1 MKINFDDHKCELCSY
16 HCFNKRSLGNHLVRK
31 HPEYNVRTYMLEFEF
46 NGVTPLCACGCGK
59 PVNWHMA
66 TSKFRKYITGHN
78 DRDTKFSATQQPK
91 LTPEQLQK
99 RKTAI
104 KNTYQTRG
112 YEIKQKI
119 SDAVTNAMDSD
130 DMRAQ
135 MSSNAF
141 SRWAVPGFKQKMGT
155 IQKDAWERDY
165 DERYTKIFTPEFR
178 KKISD
183 ANRNREFQQRSKIEV
198 EIFDILEANL
208 GVEMKPSYWLAN
220 DSRNKC
226 YDIHIPDWN
235 LLIELDGIY
244 WHGLDRTQNFSAD
257 QVSGLANDF
266 LKNRLA
272 KESGH
277 NLLRIAIS
285 REKTEAIKSCKS
297 LQDLIS
303 IAHYYQESGS
313 IIKDEMFRFTEDDQA
328 LISRDY
334 LITRN
339 EPDLGGSGM
348 DKTREEMLPA
358 VTSFLHEYFSDP
370 TRGWFYPIDPTPM
383 EAVLR
388 DVRSAPPTI
397 DSAGIISG
405 SPTAGNSAL
414 KSRML
419 SYWHA
424 DSGPAVSCLSE
435 KTLEKVIAYRMGL
448 NNSKPYTYRLETGE
462 TVTTRET
469 FDISPKTIRN
479 GFVVQR
485 KAVSWFPPVVA
496 RDIWRHILRDTKNPA
511 PMVWDPSGGFGARM
525 LGFAAAYPTGT
536 YVTTEPASMTYADL
550 QKLSAEIKG
559 TPGFR
564 GEMFMEQCG
573 SECSDFPGE
582 CFLDAVFTS
591 PPYFRLEKYF
601 DEPGQCW
608 RDFPTEAQWLNGY
621 LAPTLKNA
629 FLALKHQGRMA
640 LNVNAELENAV
651 LTAAKACG
659 FVHLE
664 TLRFERKRDHFSR
677 KAGVKVALGEPV
689 LIFERP

>member
-1 MKINFDDHKCELCSY
+1 
-16 HCFNKRSLGNHLVRK
+16 VRK
-31 HPEYNVRTYMLEFEF
+31 HREYNLESYLLKFEF
-46 NGVTPLCACGCGK
+46 NGVTPLCGCGCGN
-59 PVNWHMA
+59 PVTWHKI
-66 TSKFRKYITGHN
+66 TSQFNKFISGHN
-78 DRDTKFSATQQPK
+78 KPWSATNQPK
-91 LTPEQLQK
+91 FTSEQLKK
-99 RKTAI
+99 RGDAI
-104 KNTYQTRG
+104 KEAYRTKG
-112 YEIKQKI
+112 IDIKQKI
-119 SDAVTNAMDSD
+119 SVSVTHALSNETT
-130 DMRAQ
+130 RTL
-135 MSSNAF
+135 MSEKAIAK
-141 SRWAVPGFKQKMGT
+141 WAVPDFKEHMGT

-165 DERYTKIFTPEFR
+165 DDRYAKIFTPEFK

-198 EIFDILEANL
+198 EIFDILKDNL
-208 GVEMKPSYWLAN
+208 GVEMKPSHWLAN
-220 DSRNKC
+220 DMRNKC
-226 YDIHIPDWN
+226 YDILIPEWN

-272 KESGH
+272 KESGY

-285 REKTEAIKSCKS
+285 REKTEAIKTCKS

-303 IAHYYQESGS
+303 ISHYYQESGS
-313 IIKDEMFRFTEDDQA
+313 IIKDQMFRFTEDDQA

-339 EPDLGGSGM
+339 EPSLGGSGVVA
-348 DKTREEMLPA
+348 TSEEMLPD
-358 VTSFLHEYFSDP
+358 VTSFLYEYFSDP

-383 EAVLR
+383 EEVLR
-388 DVRSAPPTI
+388 DVRSASSTI
-397 DSAGIISG
+397 DSDGVISG

-424 DSGPAVSCLSE
+424 DSGPAVSCLNE

-462 TVTTRET
+462 TISTKET

-485 KAVSWFPPVVA
+485 KAVSWFPPVIA
-496 RDIWRHILRDTKNPA
+496 RDIWKHLLHDAKNPA

-525 LGFAAAYPTGT
+525 LGFAAAYPAGT
-536 YVTTEPASMTYADL
+536 YVTTEPASMTFADL
-550 QKLSAEIKG
+550 QKLSAEIKAI
-559 TPGFR
+559 PGFR

-573 SECSDFPGE
+573 SEVSDFPGE
-582 CFLDAVFTS
+582 SFLDAVFTS

-608 RDFPTEAQWLNGY
+608 RDFPTEEKWLNGY
-621 LAPTLKNA
+621 LMPTLKNA
-629 FLALKHQGRMA
+629 FLALKHRGRMA
-640 LNVNAELENAV
+640 LNVNAELEQTV
-651 LTAAKACG
+651 MSAALSCG
-659 FVHLE
+659 FVHRE
-664 TLRFERKRDHFSR
+664 TLRFDRKRDHFSR
-677 KAGVKVALGEPV
+677 KAGLKQALGEPV